1 MLKLHALTERNE
13 GGEESKDKK
22 DSPSRIHESGRQRI
36 ARALQS
42 ADANCKGSED
52 HQTNGRVAASEGA
65 PAWYSV
71 RSSTLARLSNGSGRV
86 IPGLHSTNTGCGVI
100 RIVDPNGSVH
110 AQPGKHYYRGLLSID
125 ARSR

>member
-13 GGEESKDKK
+13 GGEESEESKDKK

-36 ARALQS
+36 AHALQS
-42 ADANCKGSED
+42 ADANCKGSEG

-71 RSSTLARLSNGSGRV
+71 RSPTLARLSNGSGRV
-86 IPGLHSTNTGCGVI
+86 IPGLHFNKIWLWRDQNCGPE
-100 RIVDPNGSVH
+100 RFGSRS
-110 AQPGKHYYRGLLSID
+110 ARKTLL
-125 ARSR
+125 